1 MAGFIPED
9 KISEIKNAADIV
21 DIVSEA
27 VLLKKTGKNFSGLCP
42 FHTEKTPSFTVSPD
56 KQIFYC
62 FGCGSGGNVFSFL
75 MKQEGLSF
83 PETARRL
90 AKRYGIDLPIKRLSP
105 DQKKKIGE
113 RESLL
118 DINRRAMDFFY
129 QALCRGKAGQAARS
143 YLERRGVSQK
153 TIDDFKLG
161 YASDSWDR
169 LLKYLTNQQISPAV
183 IEKSG
188 LILPRKNKSGY
199 YDRFRNRIVFPI
211 IDTNMQVIGFGGRV
225 LDDSLP
231 KYLNSPETPV
241 YNKGRSLY
249 GIQQAKDKCRSTG
262 TVYIVEGYLDLLAL
276 YQHGIEN
283 CVATLG
289 TALTSDHVRLLTRY
303 AGRMVLVYDSDE
315 AGIRSAQRCIST
327 FWREHIDFRRQDVFS
342 EDKADTHILVLPAG
356 HDPDSFVFEHGPE
369 AFMEAASNSPGI
381 ITFLMN
387 RAVDKHGLSTEG
399 KIHIIS
405 ELQQSLAA
413 INDRVAQA
421 LYVKQLSEKIG
432 IAESTILERIRS
444 ISTKSSK
451 IGYPGLPTN
460 TLRSGLQTRDEKN
473 TVLAADK
480 GPAGILAGN
489 RVERQII
496 AMMIQFPDILP
507 DIRKYNVLK
516 LFSDDTLKG
525 IGESI
530 LDFNPTSADQV
541 SELMS
546 GIDDGPTHA
555 LIASLA
561 MGNESWNRKGCLRLI
576 GKFVESG
583 RKLRDGGLLESQIKD
598 AEKRNDHKLL
608 LKLLSKKQKMAENSE
623 KQKMALLNEV

>member
-1 MAGFIPED
+1 LAGFIPED

-21 DIVSEA
+21 DIVSES

-62 FGCGSGGNVFSFL
+62 FGCGTGGNVFSFL

-90 AKRYGIDLPIKRLSP
+90 AKRYGIDLPIKPLSS
-105 DQKKKIGE
+105 DQKKKISE

-129 QALCRGKAGQAARS
+129 QALCRGNAGQAARS
-143 YLERRGVSQK
+143 YFEHRGISQK

-161 YASDSWDR
+161 YATDSWDR
-169 LLKYLTNQQISPAV
+169 LLNYFTNQQISPAV

-188 LILPRKNKSGY
+188 LILPRKNKKGY

-211 IDTNMQVIGFGGRV
+211 IDANMQVIGFGGRV

-249 GIQQAKDKCRSTG
+249 GIQQAKEKCRSTG
-262 TVYIVEGYLDLLAL
+262 TVFIVEGYLDLLAL

-303 AGRMVLVYDSDE
+303 AGRMILVYDSDE
-315 AGIRSAQRCIST
+315 AGIRSAQRCIDT
-327 FWREHIDFRRQDVFS
+327 FWREHVDFRRQDVFS
-342 EDKADTHILVLPAG
+342 EEKADTHILVLPAG

-369 AFMEAASNSPGI
+369 AFMKAASNAPGI

-399 KIHIIS
+399 KIRIIS
-405 ELQQSLAA
+405 ELQQSLAT

-421 LYVKQLSEKIG
+421 LYVKQLSERIG
-432 IAESTILERIRS
+432 IAESTILERVRD
-444 ISTKSSK
+444 ISAKSART
-451 IGYPGLPTN
+451 GYTGVPASTP
-460 TLRSGLQTRDEKN
+460 RSGSLMRDEKN
-473 TVLAADK
+473 SGLAGK
-480 GPAGILAGN
+480 GPEGILTGS

-496 AMMIQFPDILP
+496 AMMIQFPDILS
-507 DIRKYNVLK
+507 DIKDFKVLE
-516 LFSDDTLKG
+516 LFDDDTLKG

-530 LDFNPTSADQV
+530 LELNPTSADQV

-546 GIDDGPTHA
+546 GIVDGRTQA

-561 MGNESWNRKGCLRLI
+561 MENESWNRKGCLRLI

-583 RKLRDGGLLESQIKD
+583 RKLRDGVLLERQIKD
-598 AEKRNDHKLL
+598 AEKRNDHALL

-623 KQKMALLNEV
+623 KQKMAMLNEI